1 LNNDTRDYIFF
12 FKIKAYDIHD
22 FPIKLAKRIDRIGSN
37 IKRYNAEILD
47 WTFDDELGYL
57 FIIVKC
63 PSNAVENIGALIR
76 RSIQRIREGVNIERK
91 GSAVISRKIFASRS
105 KRFLFLIFYEALGI
119 YGDEI
124 KEKMNLGYSTEK
136 LRLSSSLL
144 YICYL
149 ENGIDFQMRA
159 IFDLYYPM
167 YLSSDYSPSDVES
180 CLSFLLKSNM
190 LTLTGDKYTLTKD
203 GESFLRN
210 ILEFLDN
217 KFQQKEEEYRSVFAK
232 FDRINKS
239 LARIIRRDGIF
250 EDFRV
255 ERIIGSLIKCGIPE
269 DVVFKLVPAVT
280 AVLSHI
286 DVLSRDD
293 VVEAVRYSLEKIDR
307 SGEYSS
313 IFEFY
318 VNTAKYLFFKDE
330 DGRIHPITISNIR
343 KALSRKLKSI
353 PMKVSEGIIDDL
365 AAKVCYDLKLLYS
378 TVSPMLKIK
387 EEHIVVDKFLIN
399 RIIEKEL
406 ELKLPYY
413 KRLAKKSFSCSEVK
427 KLIDTLLSDAEEEF
441 RKISEIHDLEGRIR
455 YFSRAAY
462 KLISAVLL
470 RYSYM
475 PSISYVSN
483 CSLLL
488 NILKRVPIEEA
499 LVGKLRGFSRAA
511 LKIIHMD
518 PNDIELDKSKAMK
531 FISDI
536 SRLGYKLCLTL
547 RS

>member
-63 PSNAVENIGALIR
+63 PPNAVENIGALIG

-136 LRLSSSLL
+136 LRLSLSLL

-365 AAKVCYDLKLLYS
+365 AAKVCYDLKL
-378 TVSPMLKIK
+378 
-387 EEHIVVDKFLIN
+387 
-399 RIIEKEL
+399 
-406 ELKLPYY
+406 
-413 KRLAKKSFSCSEVK
+413 
-427 KLIDTLLSDAEEEF
+427 AEEEF

-547 RS
+547 MS